1 MYNQVDVRLISLLA
15 WIVCKLFFSKITQPF
30 RQKSHECAL
39 KLTDLWNTS
48 LQLFDLNYKFELVGA
63 SLLALAK
70 SIYYYFWYEKGIE
83 IGSQT
88 SLKTSQR
95 GGYNGTQTLAS
106 MVSKISRICLRFKE
120 TLGVRRTRKL
130 GDLDLDTGTSFVPTG
145 KLPGSSGENITRE
158 GRGVSPSE
166 EQIADCIST
175 VREESSI
182 SLLIEE
188 HVFDIAEV

>member
-1 MYNQVDVRLISLLA
+1 MAMLFLGVHTRLSSR
-15 WIVCKLFFSKITQPF
+15 CKINFTQPF
-30 RQKSHECAL
+30 RQKSHECDL

-70 SIYYYFWYEKGIE
+70 SIYYYFWYEEGIE

-106 MVSKISRICLRFKE
+106 MVSKISGICLTFKE

-130 GDLDLDTGTSFVPTG
+130 GELDLDTGTSFVPTG
-145 KLPGSSGENITRE
+145 KLWQVVEK
-158 GRGVSPSE
+158 
-166 EQIADCIST
+166 ISQGKGGG
-175 VREESSI
+175 
-182 SLLIEE
+182 
-188 HVFDIAEV
+188 